1 VTALA
6 YAGIA
11 LFGVAVVVVAIGMSK
26 QAVRYVRDVRSMVR
40 AGLETSVRDK
50 QLEDD
55 LSLGERPHT
64 RRRRSLV
71 DSPDALFAGARHSD
85 IQRSTDV
92 S

>member
-55 LSLGERPHT
+55 LSLGERPQPD
-64 RRRRSLV
+64 V
-71 DSPDALFAGARHSD
+71 DPPPSS
-85 IQRSTDV
+85 V
-92 S
+92 

>member
-11 LFGVAVVVVAIGMSK
+11 LFGVAVVVVSIGMSK

-55 LSLGERPHT
+55 LSLGERPQPD
-64 RRRRSLV
+64 V
-71 DSPDALFAGARHSD
+71 DPPPSG
-85 IQRSTDV
+85 V
-92 S
+92 

>member
-55 LSLGERPHT
+55 LSLGERPQPD
-64 RRRRSLV
+64 V
-71 DSPDALFAGARHSD
+71 DPPPSG
-85 IQRSTDV
+85 V
-92 S
+92 